1 MIPWKRIP
9 QLLPTLCLTAALFL
23 EQSAVAQDDKYQE
36 DISKAEAA
44 LNRKNYEGALTAY
57 KDALKD
63 SRSFT
68 GANLATA
75 TFQADF
81 GLSRAYLGLGAFKNA
96 IQSCDEAL
104 KFAGGNPN
112 FELQAHNQRGLA
124 LVASAAKAGD
134 PILEQA
140 VTEFQKVLAL
150 NDKEPIVSYNL
161 GVALLR
167 LNRDTEGIHELQ
179 MFVARA
185 GRTPEAETARRLIDE
200 PRRARENFAP
210 PFSITTKNGE
220 YITLDDLKGKVV
232 LLDFWGSWCGP
243 CREATPSLVRYSN
256 KHSSEVFVM
265 IGVAVN
271 ESSEQ
276 GWREYIDKNKMNW
289 PQYLDSTRKIAAL
302 FNVTAYPTY
311 ITIDSEG
318 IIRDRRSGWNI
329 EQMNNLDEQVKRAGK
344 LKSAPKLAKVEA
356 PDRGNTVPSMPP
368 APVNVTPASTAA
380 ATIPAA
386 AQVPAPVIT
395 PAPPLPAA
403 PAANTAVANTSGGVT
418 VSGRVIRSGGPAA
431 AQAVPVP
438 TAIRANLVK
447 PGNPPLTATVVI
459 APDGTFEF
467 RNVQPGS
474 YILNIGIPVPTQP
487 ISVGGSDIRGLE
499 FEAPN
504 IHSVPVRVTT
514 EGLSAAV
521 PRLLFTVIYR
531 NGTASIGAGSFP
543 DGSTRTLLPEGE
555 HRIVPNIAGFTVK
568 SLTYG
573 SIDLLKDP
581 LKIGPGDP
589 EDLVVALVASPGAAT
604 PGRGAPPQGVTVQGG
619 TSTTLPEGA
628 TPQRGTRGLPPG
640 LTLPT
645 VQSRVEPQYTDA
657 ARQAKIQGTVVL
669 RTVIRKDGTVGS
681 VEVVQGLGY
690 GLDESAVSAIR
701 QWKFLPAT
709 KNGEA
714 IEQSLSVQVNFS
726 GR

>member
-9 QLLPTLCLTAALFL
+9 HLLPALCLTAALFL
-23 EQSAVAQDDKYQE
+23 QPSAVAQDDKYRE

-44 LNRKNYEGALTAY
+44 LNRRNYEGALTAY

-75 TFQADF
+75 TFQANF

-104 KFAGGNPN
+104 KSASGNPN
-112 FELQAHNQRGLA
+112 FEILARNQRGLA
-124 LVASAAKAGD
+124 LVASASKAGD

-150 NDKEPIVSYNL
+150 DDKDPIVSYNL

-167 LNRDTEGIHELQ
+167 LNRDAEGIHELQ

-185 GRTPEAETARRLIDE
+185 GRTPDAETARRLIDE

-210 PFSITTKNGE
+210 PFSITTKTGE

-232 LLDFWGSWCGP
+232 LLDFWGTWCGP

-271 ESSEQ
+271 ESNEQ

-289 PQYLDSTRKIAAL
+289 PQYLDSTRKISAL

-318 IIRDRRSGWNI
+318 IIRDRRSGWST

-344 LKSAPKLAKVEA
+344 LKSAPKLAKDEA

-368 APVNVTPASTAA
+368 APMNFTPTSTAA

-386 AQVPAPVIT
+386 APAPVIT
-395 PAPPLPAA
+395 PAPPLPATPVA
-403 PAANTAVANTSGGVT
+403 KTADPNTSGGVT
-418 VSGRVIRSGGPAA
+418 VSGRVIRSGEPAV

-438 TAIRANLVK
+438 TANRANLVR
-447 PGNPPLTATVVI
+447 PGNPPLTTTVVI

-487 ISVGGSDIRGLE
+487 ITVGGSDVRGLE

-504 IHSVPVRVTT
+504 VHSVPVRITT
-514 EGLSAAV
+514 DGLSAVV
-521 PRLLFTVIYR
+521 PRPLFTIIYR
-531 NGTASIGAGSFP
+531 NGTMSIGTGSFP
-543 DGSTRTLLPEGE
+543 DGSVRILLPEGE

-581 LKIGPGDP
+581 LKIGPGDT
-589 EDLVVALVASPGAAT
+589 EDLVVALVANPGAVAT
-604 PGRGAPPQGVTVQGG
+604 PGRGAPPQGVAVQGG
-619 TSTTLPEGA
+619 RGTVLPEGA

-640 LTLPT
+640 RTPPT

-669 RTVIRKDGTVGS
+669 RTVVRKDGTVGS
-681 VEVVQGLGY
+681 VQVLQGLGY

-709 KNGEA
+709 QNGEA
-714 IEQSLSVQVNFS
+714 IELTTSMEVTFSLQ
-726 GR
+726 